1 MSQTPAPTPAAAPAT
16 PVPSTPAP
24 STLEMLQGRGTSRKG
39 LWFTVACWT
48 ATWSSVAIL
57 AFLLLA
63 ILFQAWGW
71 LDWQFLVS
79 HDSATAEKAGVL
91 SALWGSFWTILLT
104 ILFAVPVGIGA
115 AIYLQE
121 YASDSWM
128 TRLIRINIANL
139 AGVPSIVYGILGL
152 TVFVRMFGIF
162 AKEGWLAH
170 KFGHQVLGISIL
182 GFDIPLPFGE
192 SVVAG
197 ALTMSLLILPMI
209 IVASQEALKA
219 VPASLRHASY
229 ALGASQWQTIWNQVL
244 PASLPGILTGII
256 LAISRAVGETAPLIL
271 VGAAAYVPFAP
282 ANIESPLDMVKDPGK
297 LTEVPFSK
305 FTVLPIQ
312 IFVWVRETGTKFP
325 HVAAAG
331 IVVLMIGLLLLNGIA
346 ILIRNRFQK
355 YARW

>member
-1 MSQTPAPTPAAAPAT
+1 MTSSKETSAD
-16 PVPSTPAP
+16 AP
-24 STLEMLQGRGTSRKG
+24 SLTGSGRRRKG
-39 LWFTVACWT
+39 VWFTVACWV

-57 AFLLLA
+57 SFLLLA
-63 ILFQAWGW
+63 ILVQAWGW
-71 LDWQFLVS
+71 FDWQFLTS

-104 ILFAVPVGIGA
+104 ILFAVPIGIGA
-115 AIYLQE
+115 AVYLQE
-121 YASDSWM
+121 YASDTWM

-162 AKEGWLAH
+162 SREGWIAA
-170 KFGHQVLGISIL
+170 KTGHQVLGISIL

-192 SVVAG
+192 SVLAG

-219 VPASLRHASY
+219 VPSSIRHASY

-256 LAISRAVGETAPLIL
+256 LAVSRAVGETAPLIL

-282 ANIESPLDMVKDPGK
+282 ASIESPADIVRDPGR
-297 LTEVPFSK
+297 LAEVPFSK

-312 IFVWVRETGTKFP
+312 IFVWVRETGLKFP

-331 IVVLMIGLLLLNGIA
+331 IVVLMVGLLLLNGIA

-355 YARW
+355 HARW